1 MTPFTFGNFKFLLAS
16 IATIAMANPATA
28 ASFTLDAQTSDVN
41 KLNLGFFAGG
51 TTLNAKLSG
60 IISVGESSSVYAD
73 GSLEE
78 PFTFRYPFSVNY
90 FYASIGASGYPTNFG
105 GDGINHF
112 IGGGFNYDIRNPA
125 NRFGFAGKQ
134 TTDTTD
140 PNAIRFGSVVGTFS
154 ANPSRNDWFFIG
166 LDRILTVPEGG
177 ANLYVAV
184 HEGYHSN
191 NLGAYSG
198 TIEIVPE
205 SKSVPEP
212 GSVFGLLAVG
222 ALGAGSI
229 IKNKLVASK
238 NK

>member
-1 MTPFTFGNFKFLLAS
+1 MTTFTLGNLKFLLAS
-16 IATIAMANPATA
+16 IATIAMATPATA
-28 ASFTLDAQTSDVN
+28 ASFTLDAQTSDLN

-60 IISVGESSSVYAD
+60 IISLGESSGLYAD
-73 GSLEE
+73 GSLET
-78 PFTFRYPFSVNY
+78 PLRFNYP
-90 FYASIGASGYPTNFG
+90 YASLGASGYPTNFG

-112 IGGGFNYDIRNPA
+112 IGGGLNYDVRDTTNP
-125 NRFGFAGKQ
+125 FGFAGKQ

-140 PNAIRFGSVVGTFS
+140 PNAIRFGSVIGTFS
-154 ANPSRNDWFFIG
+154 TNPSRNDWFFIG

-184 HEGYHSN
+184 HDTYYSN
-191 NLGAYSG
+191 NSGAYSG

-229 IKNKLVASK
+229 VKSKLVASK